1 MNEKFTW
8 VSKDYGNRSLDNLS
22 KNITEYNTTML
33 LTKGF
38 DIQFADSA
46 PVEGKHA
53 VYGTLFVDT
62 PIDHYTVKDIKVVNF
77 LSEHNVYFKHNTE
90 EIIDVGHHKGT
101 YDCLVSLAAGAS
113 PIELIDRI
121 DPIKK
126 HYIVDISTTAIKE
139 TNSYFKELFIK
150 EKTEFEQ
157 LDFFNLDN
165 VKQFLSK
172 LEGSKGLIIIS
183 NCFCYAP
190 TSLLYDTK
198 LRLKHQNDLMDV
210 LANDKIEWYVDIL
223 TADGITHRNVLAKD
237 LVNQSMNKQLNII
250 PWI

>member
-1 MNEKFTW
+1 MDKTFTW
-8 VSKDYGNRSLDNLS
+8 VPKDYNNRSLDNLS

-33 LTKGF
+33 IANGF
-38 DIQFADSA
+38 GVQFGEHSLI
-46 PVEGKHA
+46 EGKHA
-53 VYGTLFVDT
+53 VYGTLFVNT
-62 PIDHYTVKDIKVVNF
+62 PIDYYTVEDLKVVNF

-90 EIIDVGHHKGT
+90 EVLDVGYHKDT
-101 YDCLVSLAAGAS
+101 YDCLVSLAAGNS
-113 PIELIDRI
+113 PVKLIDQI
-121 DPIKK
+121 GEISK

-139 TNSYFKELFIK
+139 TNFYFSEFFVK

-165 VKQFLSK
+165 VQKFLNK
-172 LEGSKGLIIIS
+172 VEGSKGLIIIS

-198 LRLKHQNDLMDV
+198 LRLKHQNALMEL
-210 LANDKIEWYVDIL
+210 LAADKIEWYVDIL
-223 TADGITHRNVLAKD
+223 TADGITYRNILAKN
-237 LVNQSMNKQLNII
+237 LVNQKIDVRLNII

>member
-1 MNEKFTW
+1 MNEIFTW
-8 VSKDYGNRSLDNLS
+8 VVKDYNNRSLNNLS

-33 LTKGF
+33 LNKGF
-38 DIQFADSA
+38 NVQFADSV
-46 PVEGKHA
+46 PTKGKYA
-53 VYGTLFVDT
+53 AYGTLFADT
-62 PIDHYTVKDIKVVNF
+62 PIDYYTVEDIKVVNF
-77 LSEHNVYFKHNTE
+77 LSEHDVYFKHNTE
-90 EIIDVGHHKGT
+90 EIIEIGSHKGT
-101 YDCLVSLAAGAS
+101 YDCLVSLAAGNS
-113 PIELIDRI
+113 PVKLINQI
-121 DPIKK
+121 GEVKK

-139 TNSYFKELFIK
+139 TTQYFNEFFIK

-172 LEGSKGLIIIS
+172 INGSKGLIIIS

-198 LRLKHQNDLMDV
+198 LRLKHQNALMEL

-223 TADGITHRNVLAKD
+223 TADGITYRNILAKD
-237 LVNQSMNKQLNII
+237 LVNQKIDKRLNII